1 MAIAASHTDAD
12 VGQVRLA
19 RAGAVAT
26 VLLDHPGRM
35 NAITVSMWQALA
47 RIFQQLSADSAVR
60 CVVVR
65 GAGGHFAA
73 GADIREFPRVRAD
86 AVGVAA
92 YHRQVLAPALQAV
105 AQCPHPVLAVIEGVC
120 VGGGLE
126 VASCCDLRLAQ
137 RGARFGAPINRLGF
151 PMAPDELR
159 GLLRLAGRA
168 VALELLLEGRV
179 FDADEALAKGLLT
192 RVVEPEALEAECAA
206 VVARLC
212 AGAPQAARLNKWMI
226 ARLAADAAP
235 LTDDEWQRFFSY
247 APGPDHR
254 EGVQAF
260 LAGRPPVFTG
270 E

>member
-1 MAIAASHTDAD
+1 MAAD

-47 RIFQQLSADSAVR
+47 RVFQQLSADAAVR

-73 GADIREFPRVRAD
+73 GADIREFPHVRAD
-86 AVGVAA
+86 AAGVAA
-92 YHRQVLAPALQAV
+92 YHRQVLAPALRAV

-126 VASCCDLRLAQ
+126 IASCCDLRLAQ

-151 PMAPDELR
+151 PMAPDELH

-192 RVVEPEALEAECAA
+192 RVVEPEALEAECAEM
-206 VVARLC
+206 VARLC

-226 ARLAADAAP
+226 ARLTADAAP
-235 LTDDEWQRFFSY
+235 LADAEWQHFFSY
-247 APGPDHR
+247 AASRDHQ